1 MKLLLVLGLL
11 TVFPLHDF
19 HSSVTQ
25 IDFNVKTS
33 SLEITVRLFTDD
45 LMVSLE
51 ESGFPKMEIGT
62 ANEPPEANEHLADYL
77 KDHLGFTVN
86 GKTVSFKYLGKEAQE
101 DATWCYLE
109 IKDVA
114 TINKL
119 EVTNTLMLSSFDDQT
134 NMVNLKINGRKKSGL
149 SRKGR
154 TALSFDF

>member
-1 MKLLLVLGLL
+1 MKSLLVLGLF
-11 TVFPLHDF
+11 TVISLHDF

-25 IDFNVKTS
+25 VEFNTKTH

-51 ESGFPKMEIGT
+51 DSGFPKMEIGT
-62 ANEPPEANEHLADYL
+62 TKEPPEANENLEKYLQKHLA
-77 KDHLGFTVN
+77 FTVN
-86 GKTVSFKYLGKEAQE
+86 GKSHPFKYLGKEAQD

-109 IKDVA
+109 IEEVA
-114 TINKL
+114 SVNKL

-149 SRKGR
+149 SRKGSIE
-154 TALSFDF
+154 LSFDF